1 MNLSEHV
8 FLYCE
13 RGTSTLLLAEPWN
26 AASNAGF
33 IVVGLIAIDL
43 LLRRPVEQR
52 SADQFLLA
60 SLILLIGLGSLPF
73 HVFASRGAELAD
85 VIPISIFM
93 LVYLGFALNRFLGT
107 PPGWTVLLVI
117 GFVAIAG
124 AAGQLKCWDGAIGI
138 PGSDVTGA
146 GPCLNGSVAYL
157 PALFALIV
165 IGVLMRERDH
175 RGAPFVLWAAAIFAI
190 SITLRSV
197 DLSVCSDVVYEG
209 HKIGTHFVWHLLN
222 AGVLFLLFL
231 ASFRA
236 GEAAA
241 PAVVTATIVEAEPEK
256 APSAV
261 QQLALKQEAERL
273 RKEEEEAKKDA
284 PKDKEPDKKEEAQK
298 VTLAAFGSGHAAAP
312 TEDEKEG
319 EENEDEEK
327 EEEKEKEKEKDK
339 EDESSPKSEPS
350 T

>member
-60 SLILLIGLGSLPF
+60 SLILLIGLGSLAF
-73 HVFASRGAELAD
+73 HAFATRGAEFAD

-146 GPCLNGSVAYL
+146 GACLNGSVAYL
-157 PALFALIV
+157 PALFALII
-165 IGVLMRERDH
+165 IGVLMRERNQ
-175 RGAPFVLWAAAIFAI
+175 RGAPFVLWAAAIFAV
-190 SITLRSV
+190 SITLRSA
-197 DLSVCSDVVYEG
+197 DLSVCNEFVYEG

-231 ASFRA
+231 ATFRV

-241 PAVVTATIVEAEPEK
+241 LASLAERLEQAEPETPARVVPDDAPAAEAEPE
-256 APSAV
+256 AMPA
-261 QQLALKQEAERL
+261 
-273 RKEEEEAKKDA
+273 EEEPSQD
-284 PKDKEPDKKEEAQK
+284 DEE
-298 VTLAAFGSGHAAAP
+298 
-312 TEDEKEG
+312 EG
-319 EENEDEEK
+319 REGDDEK
-327 EEEKEKEKEKDK
+327 EEEGEKDK
-339 EDESSPKSEPS
+339 EDESSSKNEPS